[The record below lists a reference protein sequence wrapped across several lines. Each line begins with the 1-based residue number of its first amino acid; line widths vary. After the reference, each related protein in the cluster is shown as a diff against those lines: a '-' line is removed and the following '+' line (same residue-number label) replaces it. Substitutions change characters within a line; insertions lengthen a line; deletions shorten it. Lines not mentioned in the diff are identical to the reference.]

1 MASVKQLKRQRRH
14 KKIRSRIHGSQE
26 RPRLFV
32 FRSHKHI
39 YAQIINDDKAEVL
52 LSASDKE
59 IKETKFE
66 GKEKSGRKINIAF
79 EVGKIIAKKSIAK
92 SIEKV
97 VFDRG
102 GIVFHGRVKAI
113 ADGAREGGLVF

>member
-14 KKIRSRIHGSQE
+14 KKIRAKIYGHEE

-32 FRSHKHI
+32 FRSQNHI

-59 IKETKFE
+59 IHSIKEK
-66 GKEKSGRKINIAF
+66 KEKSGGKINSAF
-79 EVGKIIAKKSIAK
+79 EVGKLIAKKSIAK

-102 GIVFHGRVKAI
+102 GIVFHGRIKAL
-113 ADGAREGGLVF
+113 ADGAREGGLKF